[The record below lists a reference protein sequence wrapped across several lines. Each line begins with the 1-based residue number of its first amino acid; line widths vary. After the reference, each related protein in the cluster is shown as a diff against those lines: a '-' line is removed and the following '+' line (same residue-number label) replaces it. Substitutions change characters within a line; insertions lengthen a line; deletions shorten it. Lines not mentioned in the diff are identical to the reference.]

1 MSQESRVQ
9 MTVKIPS
16 ELYNLMSKSVN
27 DKKYPSMSAII
38 VTALE
43 KEIFEPSSNSK
54 IILEKEKELLQ
65 LTAELQKYV
74 SENTVLLANYHGIQ
88 RLLDDK
94 EDRTK
99 ELQEQLKVKDTQLEK
114 ITETMNAQAV
124 HIQTLINQKAIEVP
138 GARKPWWRFW

>member
-138 GARKPWWRFW
+138 GAKKPWWRFW

>member
-1 MSQESRVQ
+1 

>member
-1 MSQESRVQ
+1 

-27 DKKYPSMSAII
+27 DKKYQSMSAII

>member
-43 KEIFEPSSNSK
+43 KEIFEPSSNFK

-99 ELQEQLKVKDTQLEK
+99 ELQKQLKVKDTQLEK

-124 HIQTLINQKAIEVP
+124 HIQTLIN
-138 GARKPWWRFW
+138 

>member
-1 MSQESRVQ
+1 

-27 DKKYPSMSAII
+27 DKKYPSMSVII

-43 KEIFEPSSNSK
+43 KEIFRPNSNSK
-54 IILEKEKELLQ
+54 TILEKEKELLQ
-65 LTAELQKYV
+65 LSAELQKYV

-88 RLLDDK
+88 WLLDDK

-124 HIQTLINQKAIEVP
+124 HIQTRINQKAIEVP
-138 GARKPWWRFW
+138 GAKKPWWRFW

>member
-9 MTVKIPS
+9 MTVKIPF

-27 DKKYPSMSAII
+27 DKKYPSMSAFI

>member
-43 KEIFEPSSNSK
+43 KELFEPSSNSK

-74 SENTVLLANYHGIQ
+74 SENIVLHANYHGIQ

>member
-9 MTVKIPS
+9 MTVKIPF

>member
-1 MSQESRVQ
+1 

-43 KEIFEPSSNSK
+43 KEIFRPNSNSK
-54 IILEKEKELLQ
+54 TILEKEKELLQ
-65 LTAELQKYV
+65 LSAELQKYV
-74 SENTVLLANYHGIQ
+74 SENTVLLANYHGK

-99 ELQEQLKVKDTQLEK
+99 ELQE
-114 ITETMNAQAV
+114 
-124 HIQTLINQKAIEVP
+124 
-138 GARKPWWRFW
+138 